1 MSVLT
6 LKVIRYAQ
14 MGYGQRRNSI
24 VVMDRL
30 YDIILVRPPS
40 ESYKNC
46 VSTNPARDTI
56 DIVLAKRQHKDYV
69 SILRESN
76 LKVIEL
82 PPLEGLADSVFAYDP
97 ALLGVEKCV
106 IGRFGERT
114 RRGENKALV
123 TDLANHKKEVGEIKF
138 IREPGTLEGGDIL
151 VTKSRIFVGESTRTN
166 MQGIKQLTEYVGNL
180 EVQPIKTS
188 MFHLLCACSYLDGNR
203 ILLAPD
209 LLHAS
214 SFAGFEFVFVPE
226 KEAYASEAL
235 YLGEKN
241 VLIASGYP
249 QTAKHLR
256 SAGYKPVET
265 DLSEFYKGDGGVSC
279 LSAPVYKIL

>member
-1 MSVLT
+1 
-6 LKVIRYAQ
+6 
-14 MGYGQRRNSI
+14 
-24 VVMDRL
+24 MDRL

-40 ESYKNC
+40 DSYKDC
-46 VSTNPARDTI
+46 VSTNPARDSI

-69 SILRESN
+69 SILKESN
-76 LKVIEL
+76 LEVIEL

-97 ALLGVEKCV
+97 ALLGVGKCV
-106 IGRFGERT
+106 IGRFGEKT

-123 TDLANHKKEVGEIKF
+123 TDLANHKNKLGEMKF
-138 IREPGTLEGGDIL
+138 VQEPGTLEGGDIL
-151 VTKSRIFVGESTRTN
+151 VTGSGIFVGESTRTN
-166 MQGIKQLTEYVGNL
+166 MLGIRQLREYVGNL
-180 EVQPIKTS
+180 GVQSIKTS
-188 MFHLLCACSYLDGNR
+188 MFHLLCACSYLDGNN

-214 SFAGFEFVFVPE
+214 SFVGFDFVSVPE
-226 KEAYASEAL
+226 NEAYASEAL

-241 VLIASGYP
+241 VLIPSGYP

-256 SAGYKPVET
+256 DAGYKPVET

-279 LSAPVYKIL
+279 LSAPVYKII

>member
-1 MSVLT
+1 MASS
-6 LKVIRYAQ
+6 
-14 MGYGQRRNSI
+14 QRRNSI
-24 VVMDRL
+24 AIMDRL

-40 ESYKNC
+40 DSYRNC

-82 PPLEGLADSVFAYDP
+82 PRLEGLADSVFAYDP

-123 TDLANHKKEVGEIKF
+123 TDLANHKNEVGEMKF
-138 IREPGTLEGGDIL
+138 VQEPGTLEGGDIL
-151 VTKSRIFVGESTRTN
+151 VTESRIFVGESTRTN
-166 MQGIKQLTEYVGNL
+166 MQGIKQLAEYVSNVV
-180 EVQPIKTS
+180 VQPIKTS
-188 MFHLLCACSYLDGNR
+188 MFHLLCACSYLDSNR

-209 LLHAS
+209 LLQPS
-214 SFAGFEFVFVPE
+214 SFAGFEFVLVPE

-241 VLIASGYP
+241 VLIPSGYP
-249 QTAKHLR
+249 QTAKRLR
-256 SAGYKPVET
+256 GAGYKPVET